1 MSAEDNKAIARRWY
15 EEVFNAGNL
24 DLIHELFA
32 PNFVDHDPVNPLPGL
47 EGVRQVVGIYRGAF
61 PDLHITVED
70 WVAEGDKVVTRFRA
84 QGTHKGPLM
93 GIPPT
98 EKQVTVTGID
108 MLGFEHGTILE
119 HWGNRDDLGMLQQL
133 GAVPAPGQVR

>member
-1 MSAEDNKAIARRWY
+1 MSAEDNKATARRWY

-47 EGVRQVVGIYRGAF
+47 EGVRQVVGMYRGAF

-93 GIPPT
+93 GTPPT

-108 MLGFEHGTILE
+108 MLGFEHGKISE
-119 HWGNRDDLGMLQQL
+119 HWGNRDDLGMMQQL
-133 GAVPAPGQVR
+133 GAVPAPGRAR

>member
-1 MSAEDNKAIARRWY
+1 MSAEDNKATARRWY

-47 EGVRQVVGIYRGAF
+47 DGVRQVVGMYRGAF

-84 QGTHKGPLM
+84 QGTHKGPLL
-93 GIPPT
+93 GITPT

-108 MLGFEHGTILE
+108 MLGFEHGKISE

>member
-1 MSAEDNKAIARRWY
+1 MSAEDNKATARRWY

-47 EGVRQVVGIYRGAF
+47 EGVRQVVGMYRGAF

-108 MLGFEHGTILE
+108 MLGFEHGKISE

>member
-1 MSAEDNKAIARRWY
+1 MSAEDNKATARRWY

-47 EGVRQVVGIYRGAF
+47 EGVRQVVGMYRGAF

-70 WVAEGDKVVTRFRA
+70 WVADGDKVVTRFRA
-84 QGTHKGPLM
+84 QGTHKGPLL

-108 MLGFEHGTILE
+108 MLGFEHGKISE

>member
-1 MSAEDNKAIARRWY
+1 MSAEDNKATARRWY

-47 EGVRQVVGIYRGAF
+47 EGVRQVVGMYRGAF

-70 WVAEGDKVVTRFRA
+70 WVAEADKVVIRFRA

-108 MLGFEHGTILE
+108 MLGFEHGKISE